1 MASYAS
7 SAPSGGGNGHTGGR
21 GGGHSGGHGAPGDG
35 HRAEAILGQHDH
47 GHAGGGGAS
56 DFHTHHPPAILYWK
70 IFGVLM
76 GLLLLT
82 VVAYFFDVNPIF
94 NIIFA
99 MVIAITK
106 AALVVL
112 FFMNVKGSTRLTWL
126 WAGLGFVWLLIMAGV
141 FLDYQSRPG
150 VPGWQ

>member
-7 SAPSGGGNGHTGGR
+7 AGPSGGGNGH
-21 GGGHSGGHGAPGDG
+21 SGGQGTGGDG
-35 HRAEAILGQHDH
+35 HRAEAILGHLDDH
-47 GHAGGGGAS
+47 AHGGHGE
-56 DFHTHHPPAILYWK
+56 FHIHHPPASLYWI
-70 IFGVLM
+70 IFAVLM

-82 VVAYFFDVNPIF
+82 VGAYFFDVNPVF

-99 MVIAITK
+99 MIIAITK

-112 FFMNVKGSTRLTWL
+112 YFMNVRGSTKLTWL